1 MERIVTNTLVN
12 VPAGAAVPPAI
23 AAVAPEVEAA
33 QEGGSLTDTLTA
45 PMLEL
50 CMGGTFPPQ
59 PTAII
64 ISTAKMKTGRKGG
77 LGRPLKRNRALEI
90 IGASATEDEL
100 DWQPAV
106 GQNSNARSDHR
117 GWIRRSVLK
126 LLRAFTRADSTGQ
139 PSPILPQQSPSLWS
153 PFNKI
158 WGLYDL

>member
-64 ISTAKMKTGRKGG
+64 TSTAKIKTGRKRG
-77 LGRPLKRNRALEI
+77 LRRPLKRNRALEI
-90 IGASATEDEL
+90 IGASQRKMNL
-100 DWQPAV
+100 IV
-106 GQNSNARSDHR
+106 GSPVWDRIRTR
-117 GWIRRSVLK
+117 GVTIGDG
-126 LLRAFTRADSTGQ
+126 FEGQ
-139 PSPILPQQSPSLWS
+139 
-153 PFNKI
+153 
-158 WGLYDL
+158 Y